1 MTLNKIIYRF
11 KIARIL
17 NKETIEKRKKIEKE
31 RIKRIRR
38 KTFKYLRRLRVNI
51 TFKQKIIYPILFK

>member
-51 TFKQKIIYPILFK
+51 TFKQKII